1 VIRLAAFQSRS
12 LLCRASRLTVTILIV
27 TIHVWHLAAK
37 FLTTSSLK
45 AAGKINAGGSG
56 DGAADPHERLASASI
71 AS

>member
-1 VIRLAAFQSRS
+1 
-12 LLCRASRLTVTILIV
+12 LCRASRLTITNLTG

-37 FLTTSSLK
+37 FLTASSLK
-45 AAGKINAGGSG
+45 AAGNISAGGSG